1 MVLDFIKQRRTIRKY
16 KKELIPPEEALEEI
30 LSAIRLIYAQY
41 PIPFKLYIVSGR
53 SRTELVPIIRQH
65 YSIFRDLALIGK
77 AVPEEARPMLEKLMV
92 EFMKDLGGAPITL
105 IGLTKLY
112 DWKEEKWPDW
122 AIRNWKVSWM
132 IAQAIMLY
140 AKKNGLDTGSLTCES
155 RMIEDKVLEF
165 LGERDLNVA
174 FVLNLGYADENPIPK
189 DVEWKVVEI

>member
-16 KKELIPPEEALEEI
+16 KRGLVPSEEALEEI
-30 LSAIRLIYAQY
+30 LSAVRLIYAQY

-53 SRTELVPIIRQH
+53 SRLELVPIMRQH

-77 AVPEEARPMLEKLMV
+77 AVPEEVRPIFEKLMV

-132 IAQAIMLY
+132 IAQTIMLY
-140 AKKNGLDTGSLTCES
+140 AKKNGLDTGSFTFAS
-155 RMIEDKVLEF
+155 ASIEEKILEF
-165 LGERDLNVA
+165 LGERDLNIA
-174 FVLNLGYADENPIPK
+174 FALNLGYRNENPIPK
-189 DVEWKVVEI
+189 DVEWKVAEI

>member
-1 MVLDFIKQRRTIRKY
+1 MVMDFIKQRRTIRKY
-16 KKELIPPEEALEEI
+16 KRGLIPSEEALEEI
-30 LSAIRLIYAQY
+30 LSAVRLIYAQY

-53 SRTELVPIIRQH
+53 TRLDLIPLMRQH
-65 YSIFRDLALIGK
+65 YSIFRDLAIIGK
-77 AVPEEARPMLEKLMV
+77 AVSEEVRPIFEKLMV

-112 DWKEEKWPDW
+112 SWKEEKWPDW

-140 AKKNGLDTGSLTCES
+140 AKKNGLDTGSFTFAS
-155 RMIEDKVLEF
+155 ASIEEKILEF
-165 LGERDLNVA
+165 LGERDLNIA
-174 FVLNLGYADENPIPK
+174 FALNLGYRDENPLPK

>member
-16 KKELIPPEEALEEI
+16 KRGLIPSEEALEDI
-30 LSAIRLIYAQY
+30 LSAVRLIYAQY

-53 SRTELVPIIRQH
+53 TRLELIPIMRQH

-77 AVPEEARPMLEKLMV
+77 AVPEEARPMVEKLMV

-140 AKKNGLDTGSLTCES
+140 AKKNGLDTGSFTFS
-155 RMIEDKVLEF
+155 SASIEERILEF
-165 LGERDLNVA
+165 LGERDLNIS
-174 FVLNLGYADENPIPK
+174 FVLNLGYGDENPIPK
-189 DVEWKVVEI
+189 DVEWKVAEI